1 MVSKRASR
9 PQQRY
14 FRPRSAFSDQVF
26 FKSGRNRAFS
36 AFGSVLRGQRG
47 GKKTH
52 GEEENEKTGDEEE
65 RERGKTG
72 RIRGRRIEEPNAEI
86 TNACTA
92 SSQGE
97 KQPACATATSRTNT
111 RAESQRKRVSRA
123 PDPLEEL
130 GLLPLERRRS
140 RTKPSPETASDAHC
154 DPRHLIDASPYPR
167 RSARKAHNP
176 PPCGSRAPHPSPK
189 RHRTCML
196 NATCAHRLLD
206 RRWAHACYEATEG
219 AGCRYPR
226 SRRAFSLASVSAG
239 MRSAT
244 VFLRATLGVSSRRAS
259 S

>member
-1 MVSKRASR
+1 MWSQNALLGPNRGI
-9 PQQRY
+9 
-14 FRPRSAFSDQVF
+14 
-26 FKSGRNRAFS
+26 SGREAPFQTKFFSKVVEIAPSRLLAAFS
-36 AFGSVLRGQRG
+36 ADREGAKNARRG
-47 GKKTH
+47 
-52 GEEENEKTGDEEE
+52 
-65 RERGKTG
+65 RERKDGRRRRESGKTG

-92 SSQGE
+92 SSRGE

-176 PPCGSRAPHPSPK
+176 PPCGSRAPHPSPE
-189 RHRTCML
+189 TSSYM
-196 NATCAHRLLD
+196 
-206 RRWAHACYEATEG
+206 HA
-219 AGCRYPR
+219 
-226 SRRAFSLASVSAG
+226 
-239 MRSAT
+239 
-244 VFLRATLGVSSRRAS
+244 
-259 S
+259 

>member
-1 MVSKRASR
+1 MWFKTRFSAPTEVFQAEKRL
-9 PQQRY
+9 
-14 FRPRSAFSDQVF
+14 FRPSFFQKWSKSRLLGFWQRSPWTE
-26 FKSGRNRAFS
+26 
-36 AFGSVLRGQRG
+36 RGQKNARRG
-47 GKKTH
+47 
-52 GEEENEKTGDEEE
+52 
-65 RERGKTG
+65 RERKDGRRRRESGKTG

-97 KQPACATATSRTNT
+97 KQLACATATSRTNT
-111 RAESQRKRVSRA
+111 HAKSQRKRVSRA

-140 RTKPSPETASDAHC
+140 RTKPSPEMASDAHC